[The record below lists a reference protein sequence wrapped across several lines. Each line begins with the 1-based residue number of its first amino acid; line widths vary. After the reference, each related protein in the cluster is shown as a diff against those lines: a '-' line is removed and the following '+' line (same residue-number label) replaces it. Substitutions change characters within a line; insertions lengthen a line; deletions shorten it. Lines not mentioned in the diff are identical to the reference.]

1 MRKSPGRTYQYLK
14 PSTTPLYRFGAG
26 LSYGESVF
34 SGLVA
39 PTGGVDV
46 CGDINLTVTV
56 EHTGPTA
63 DITVQVYMQF
73 VNASVPVPRLTL
85 VQFDKL
91 YNVSDGEKRSVT
103 LTVEPERRM
112 IITNETFL
120 RTVEPQLVRLWVGDG
135 QPPPSAL
142 LAAAVDDAAAAAAG
156 TARAAAW
163 SGGGALTHLSAVVQ
177 LTGETTELKSC
188 TAIV

>member
-1 MRKSPGRTYQYLK
+1 
-14 PSTTPLYRFGAG
+14 
-26 LSYGESVF
+26 VF

-91 YNVSDGEKRSVT
+91 YNVSDGAKSASFELFDTKNDQSTKTGSGQTWENTKRDAIFAGEKRSVT

-120 RTVEPQLVRLWVGDG
+120 R
-135 QPPPSAL
+135 
-142 LAAAVDDAAAAAAG
+142 
-156 TARAAAW
+156 
-163 SGGGALTHLSAVVQ
+163 
-177 LTGETTELKSC
+177 
-188 TAIV
+188 